1 MDAFTDHL
9 DYPMF
14 VVTVPAPP
22 GGRPSGC
29 LVGFATQCSISPPR
43 FLVCVS
49 KANHTFRALPGVRRV
64 GVHLLG
70 HSDRDVAELFGERT
84 GDDVDKF
91 ARCEWTAGDDGVPV
105 LARCLSWFVGAILN
119 VVDLGDHVGLVLE
132 PRTSGSPSGASGAP
146 LMYSDSRDMPPG
158 HPA

>member
-1 MDAFTDHL
+1 MEGFTDHL

-14 VVTVPAPP
+14 VVTVPAQP
-22 GGRPSGC
+22 GKRPSGC
-29 LVGFATQCSISPPR
+29 LVGFATQCSISPQR

-132 PRTSGSPSGASGAP
+132 PRASGSSSGSAGP
-146 LMYSDSRDMPPG
+146 LMYSAIRDMPPG